1 MDGPLGCFPGVLLGT
16 LRVSSVSS
24 LGGLISLRHGDWL
37 QHAEASRQGRD
48 PDWQGLS
55 EIVLDLV
62 RQMLRLHF
70 DDATIV
76 FHLKSAK
83 IRNAQQ
89 ILDSVLAEAKQE
101 AIAQLSSRNR

>member
-1 MDGPLGCFPGVLLGT
+1 MWEN
-16 LRVSSVSS
+16 S
-24 LGGLISLRHGDWL
+24 
-37 QHAEASRQGRD
+37 
-48 PDWQGLS
+48 DWQGLS
-55 EIVLDLV
+55 EIVRDLV

-89 ILDSVLAEAKQE
+89 ILDSVLDEARQE
-101 AIAQLSSRNR
+101 AIARLSTRNWQVKG

>member
-1 MDGPLGCFPGVLLGT
+1 M
-16 LRVSSVSS
+16 
-24 LGGLISLRHGDWL
+24 
-37 QHAEASRQGRD
+37 
-48 PDWQGLS
+48 S
-55 EIVLDLV
+55 EIVRDLV

-83 IRNAQQ
+83 IRNAQK

-101 AIAQLSSRNR
+101 AIARLSCRNP

>member
-1 MDGPLGCFPGVLLGT
+1 M
-16 LRVSSVSS
+16 
-24 LGGLISLRHGDWL
+24 
-37 QHAEASRQGRD
+37 
-48 PDWQGLS
+48 S
-55 EIVLDLV
+55 EIVRDLV

-83 IRNAQQ
+83 IRNAQK

-101 AIAQLSSRNR
+101 AIARLSREPPSFIKL

>member
-1 MDGPLGCFPGVLLGT
+1 M
-16 LRVSSVSS
+16 
-24 LGGLISLRHGDWL
+24 
-37 QHAEASRQGRD
+37 
-48 PDWQGLS
+48 S
-55 EIVLDLV
+55 EIVRDLV

-83 IRNAQQ
+83 IRNAQK

-101 AIAQLSSRNR
+101 AIARLSPRTP